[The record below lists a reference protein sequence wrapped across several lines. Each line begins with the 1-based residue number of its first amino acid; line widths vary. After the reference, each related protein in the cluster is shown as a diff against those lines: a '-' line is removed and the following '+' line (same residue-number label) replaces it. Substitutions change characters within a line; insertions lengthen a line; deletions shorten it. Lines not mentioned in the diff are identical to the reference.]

1 MRDLNKYWVD
11 GPIILLRDT
20 GDIFFNGEYQS
31 IYGDHYYIKIDG
43 RYFKWAGIYYGEITD
58 KKDILYYDLCGY
70 EETDLTKDP
79 EAKKALYIKDHG
91 RPIDR
96 FIIHN
101 PNEIFEK

>member
-11 GPIILLRDT
+11 GPIICLRTT
-20 GDIFFNGEYQS
+20 GDIFFTGEYIS
-31 IYGDHYYIKIDG
+31 IYGDHYYIKAGG
-43 RYFKWAGIYYGEITD
+43 RYFKWAGIYYREITD

-79 EAKKALYIKDHG
+79 EAKKAVYVQAYG
-91 RPIDR
+91 PIDS

-101 PNEIFEK
+101 PNEIFEG